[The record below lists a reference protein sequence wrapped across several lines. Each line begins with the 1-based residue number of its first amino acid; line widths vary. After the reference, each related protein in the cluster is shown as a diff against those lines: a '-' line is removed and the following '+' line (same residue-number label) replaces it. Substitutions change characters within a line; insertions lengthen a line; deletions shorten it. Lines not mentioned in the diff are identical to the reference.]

1 MCGVNKLIPVIFQD
15 FLGVAL
21 KEAKEES
28 GLDKINVLDENIFSL
43 EIIPV
48 LGHFKRGKYVSVHL
62 HLSIIYL
69 FEASEQETL
78 KIKPDENSGV
88 AWFPLD
94 EIVSASSEPHMQVI
108 CQKLI
113 DKFKIRFAI

>member
-1 MCGVNKLIPVIFQD
+1 MRGSRGWDKD

-48 LGHFKRGKYVSVHL
+48 LGHFKRGKYVSGHL

-94 EIVSASSEPHMQVI
+94 EVVSASSEPHMQVI
-108 CQKLI
+108 YQKLI